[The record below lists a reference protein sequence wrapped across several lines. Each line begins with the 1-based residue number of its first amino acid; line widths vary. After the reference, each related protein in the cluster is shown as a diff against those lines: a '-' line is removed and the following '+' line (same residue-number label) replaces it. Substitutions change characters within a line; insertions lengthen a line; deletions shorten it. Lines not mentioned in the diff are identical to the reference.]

1 MCTDLKKEFYN
12 DVVNMIEECKRL
24 KYTPSRLIEMLRMNN
39 NDAVATV
46 KTLIAKDN
54 VTEGFTRLC
63 LLNRL
68 DLTLE
73 NIVSNPKFSELF
85 TVEEIQKCKNRLE

>member
-1 MCTDLKKEFYN
+1 MNIDLKKEFYN
-12 DVVNMIEECKRL
+12 DVENMISECKRL
-24 KYTPSRLIEMLRMNN
+24 NYTPSRLIEMLRMNN
-39 NDAVATV
+39 NDAITTV

-73 NIVSNPKFSELF
+73 NIVSNPKYSELF
-85 TVEEIQKCKNRLE
+85 TIEEIQKCKNRLE